1 MTDHIYW
8 KNGVLYLLDQRELPF
23 RKTYVKC
30 STAGDVITAINNM
43 TVRGAPLL
51 GIVAAYGMVLGV
63 KEVVAAKRSVR
74 RADIDRIA
82 KKLGATR
89 PTAVNLFWA
98 LKRMAEAYEGHA
110 GDRDIAED
118 MLGEALAIHVEDIE
132 NNRMLSLYGAELI
145 EKGDT
150 IMTHCN
156 AGALATGGYGTALGV
171 MRAAHEA
178 GKKIKVIATETRPYM
193 QGSRLTVWELMQE
206 GIPVELVPENH
217 AGLLCSRGAVN
228 KIITGADRIAANGDT
243 ANKIGT
249 YGLAVLARHHGI
261 PFYVAAPV
269 STIDAALSSGG
280 EIPIEE
286 RSPEEV
292 LRLPG
297 GSLLP
302 EEYTVW
308 NPAFDVTDSR
318 YITAIITERG
328 VLRPPYG
335 EAIAALFEGE
345 E

>member
-30 STAGDVITAINNM
+30 RTAGEVITAINNM

-63 KEVVAAKRSVR
+63 KEVMAAKRSVR
-74 RADIDRIA
+74 RTDIARIA

-98 LKRMAEAYEGHA
+98 LKRMTEAFEGHA

-249 YGLAVLARHHGI
+249 FMIALAADAYKI
-261 PFYVAAPV
+261 PFYIAAPV
-269 STIDAALSSGG
+269 STFDKAIDNGG
-280 EIPIEE
+280 RIEIEE
-286 RSPEEV
+286 RSAREV
-292 LRLPG
+292 KYLDDRL
-297 GSLLP
+297 L
-302 EEYTVW
+302 TVRD
-308 NPAFDVTDSR
+308 ARARYFGFDVTPSR
-318 YITAIITERG
+318 YISGFITEKG
-328 VLRPPYG
+328 IIKRPFAKY
-335 EAIAALFEGE
+335 IRIL
-345 E
+345 